1 LPKLRTY
8 DPAPF
13 DMLQTIHD
21 KLKGIFAVAILT
33 ALGVVFVFW
42 GVNFSSNIS
51 SFTKAKGIEVN
62 GREIPVEEVRRD
74 YQEQLSRMQAALGD
88 AGVPEPMRESI
99 RQRVLEQAV
108 RSELLRQRT
117 RELGFET
124 TDAEVLESIRQVPAF
139 QVDGKFSPVGYHA
152 ALQSINMSPERFEAE
167 QREFVL
173 ARQIDRGIY
182 NSAFVLPGE
191 LERDYALR
199 HETRTIG
206 WVTVPAS
213 EFEAAVTVDDD
224 AVKKYYEAN
233 RSRYM
238 TEEQAM
244 VDFVELDI
252 DSFAAQVTVTEAA
265 LREYYEENKARY
277 TQAGRR
283 HARHILIASTG
294 DDKADEAKARK
305 AYERAAAGEDFAKL
319 ARELSDDAG
328 SKESGGDLGDAER
341 ADFVGPFGDAV
352 WSMKAGEIRGPV
364 KTEFGW
370 HVIQLESA
378 SPETVRSFEDV
389 RAELEPEYRRSQVD
403 KAFGDAQERL
413 DTLAFEAGSDIGAV
427 ASKMGL
433 PLRHAERYT
442 RAGSSELGAT
452 SKLTQAVFSPDVLA
466 GREIRT
472 VELAPGKVV
481 AIAVKEYRP
490 SQPRPLDE
498 VRAEVIESARLEAAG
513 KFAAARA
520 GEIVTALQGGA
531 AWAASVAPWRG
542 DGATMSP
549 KAVGRQDEGVP
560 AEVREAAF
568 RGQAPAGQPRYGLAT
583 MKTGDTAIW
592 TVTAMEKGKVA
603 GLAQD
608 ARRTAHDES
617 RDRKAMSD
625 ATVYVTAMRAA
636 ADVDVNPQVFE

>member
-1 LPKLRTY
+1 
-8 DPAPF
+8 
-13 DMLQTIHD
+13 MLQTIHD

-62 GREIPVEEVRRD
+62 GREIAVEDVRRD
-74 YQEQLSRMQAALGD
+74 YQEQFSRMQAALGD
-88 AGVPEPMRESI
+88 SGVPEQMRESI

-108 RSELLRQRT
+108 RTELLRQRT
-117 RELGFET
+117 RELGFEA
-124 TDAEVLESIRQVPAF
+124 TDAEVLETIRQVPAF
-139 QVDGKFSPVGYHA
+139 QVDGKFSPDAYHA
-152 ALQSINMSPERFEAE
+152 ALRSINLSPERFEAE

-173 ARQIDRGIY
+173 ARQVDRGIY

-199 HETRTIG
+199 QETRTIG

-213 EFEAAVTVDDD
+213 SFEASAVVDDA
-224 AVKKYYEAN
+224 AVQKFYEAN
-233 RSRYM
+233 QSRYM
-238 TEEQAM
+238 TEEQAT
-244 VDFVELDI
+244 VDYAELDI
-252 DSFAAQVTVTEAA
+252 DTFAAQATVTDAA
-265 LREYYEENKARY
+265 LRAYYEENKARY

-283 HARHILIASTG
+283 HARHILVASTG
-294 DDKADEAKARK
+294 DDKADEAKAK
-305 AYERAAAGEDFAKL
+305 KIYERAAAGEDFAKL
-319 ARELSDDAG
+319 ARELSDDTG

-352 WSMKAGEIRGPV
+352 WSMKPGEIRGPV

-378 SPETVRSFEDV
+378 SPETVRSFDEV

-403 KAFGDAQERL
+403 KSFGDAQERL
-413 DTLAFEAGSDIGAV
+413 DTLAFEAGNDLGSV
-427 ASKMGL
+427 ATKMGL
-433 PLRHAERYT
+433 PLKRIESFT
-442 RAGSSELGAT
+442 RAGSAELGAT
-452 SKLTQAVFSPDVLA
+452 PKLTQAVFSPEVLA

-481 AIAVKEYRP
+481 AITATAYRP
-490 SQPRPLDE
+490 SVARPLAD
-498 VRAEVIESARLEAAG
+498 VRSVVVEAARLEAAG
-513 KFAAARA
+513 KLAAARA
-520 GEIVTALQGGA
+520 GEVVAALQGGA
-531 AWAASVAPWRG
+531 AWPTSVAQWRG
-542 DGATMSP
+542 DGTTLNP
-549 KAVGRQDEGVP
+549 KAVGRSDEGMP

-568 RGQAPAGQPRYGLAT
+568 RAQAPTGQPRYGVVTL
-583 MKTGDTAIW
+583 KNGDSAIW
-592 TVTAMEKGKVA
+592 TVTEMARGKLA
-603 GLAQD
+603 SIAQD
-608 ARRTAHDES
+608 ARRSAHDEA

-625 ATVYVTAMRAA
+625 ATVYVTTMRAA

>member
-1 LPKLRTY
+1 
-8 DPAPF
+8 
-13 DMLQTIHD
+13 MLQTIHD
-21 KLKGIFAVAILT
+21 KLKGIFAVAILA
-33 ALGVVFVFW
+33 ALGIVFVFW

-62 GREIPVEEVRRD
+62 GREIAVEDVRRD
-74 YQEQLSRMQAALGD
+74 YQEQLSRMQVALGD
-88 AGVPEPMRESI
+88 AGVPEQMRESI
-99 RQRVLEQAV
+99 QQRVLDQAV

-117 RELGFET
+117 RELGFEA
-124 TDAEVLESIRQVPAF
+124 TDNEVLESIRQVPAF
-139 QVDGKFSPVGYHA
+139 QIDGKFSPDGYHA
-152 ALQSINMSPERFEAE
+152 ALRSINMSPERFEAE

-173 ARQIDRGIY
+173 ARQLDRGIY

-191 LERDYALR
+191 LDRDYALR
-199 HETRTIG
+199 QEKRTIG

-213 EFEAAVTVDDD
+213 GFEDAVSLDDAAVQ
-224 AVKKYYEAN
+224 KYYEAN
-233 RSRYM
+233 QSRYM
-238 TEEQAM
+238 TDEQAT

-252 DSFAAQVTVTEAA
+252 DAFAAQATVTDAA
-265 LREYYEENKARY
+265 LKEYYEENKARY
-277 TQAGRR
+277 TQPGRR

-319 ARELSDDAG
+319 ARELSDDTG
-328 SKESGGDLGDAER
+328 SKESGGDLGNAER

-352 WSMKAGEIRGPV
+352 WSMKPGEIRGPV

-370 HVIQLESA
+370 HVIKLESA
-378 SPETVRSFEDV
+378 SPETVRSFEEV

-403 KAFGDAQERL
+403 KTFGDAQERL
-413 DTLAFEAGSDIGAV
+413 DTLAFEAGSDIGSV

-433 PLRHAERYT
+433 PLKHVERYT
-442 RAGSSELGAT
+442 RAGSAELGAT
-452 SKLTQAVFSPDVLA
+452 PKLTQAVFSPEVLA

-481 AIAVKEYRP
+481 AVAVKEHR
-490 SQPRPLDE
+490 SSAAKPLAD
-498 VRAEVIESARLEAAG
+498 VRAEVVESARMEAAG
-513 KFAAARA
+513 RLAAARA
-520 GEIVTALQGGA
+520 GEAVTALQGGA
-531 AWAASVAPWRG
+531 AWAASVGLWRG
-542 DGATMSP
+542 DGATMNP
-549 KAVGRQDEGVP
+549 RPVGRQDESVP
-560 AEVREAAF
+560 AEVREVAF
-568 RGQAPAGQPRYGLAT
+568 RAQAPAGQPRYGVAT
-583 MKTGDTAIW
+583 LKNGDTAIW

-603 GLAQD
+603 ALAQD
-608 ARRTAHDES
+608 ARRTTHDES